1 MLTQMQIIGHT
12 LYWFLI
18 YFLCGEKKVFEVS
31 ESEHKVKRLHVTE
44 VCKNSTDMSLTSLLN
59 NAKWQKDTPAMIYKQ
74 KKLGAMQMQPVY
86 DSHHYGWSSFLYW
99 CFHKSFLKTSNNINT
114 NQPATMF

>member
-1 MLTQMQIIGHT
+1 MWG
-12 LYWFLI
+12 
-18 YFLCGEKKVFEVS
+18 KKVFEVS
-31 ESEHKVKRLHVTE
+31 ESDHKVKRLHVTE
-44 VCKNSTDMSLTSLLN
+44 VCKNSTDMSFTSLLN

-99 CFHKSFLKTSNNINT
+99 CFHKSFFKN
-114 NQPATMF
+114 FK